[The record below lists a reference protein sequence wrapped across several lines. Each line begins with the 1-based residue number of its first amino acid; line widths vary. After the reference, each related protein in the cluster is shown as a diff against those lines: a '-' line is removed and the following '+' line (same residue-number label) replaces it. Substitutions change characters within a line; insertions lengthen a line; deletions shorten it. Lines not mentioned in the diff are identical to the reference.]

1 MVGRQQD
8 SIPPRVFSVTFE
20 SIGIGPRLQTLI
32 TIRDCLYKAKA
43 CKLRGSG
50 KTPSFNAMNSKI
62 LQGLEPTFNLQLPFL
77 IPPPHPTLSGHL
89 SMARCFHLGSLSM
102 GRSPP
107 LEKPLRGQVSPPGKR
122 QHGQVS
128 LPGQPQYMGRTTTW
142 VAFNMGVSLG
152 KSSM

>member
-8 SIPPRVFSVTFE
+8 SIWPRVFSVTFE

-32 TIRDCLYKAKA
+32 TIKDCLYKAKA

-77 IPPPHPTLSGHL
+77 VPPHPTQSGHI
-89 SMARCFHLGSLSM
+89 SMGRCPHLGSLSM

-107 LEKPLRGQVSPPGKR
+107 LEKPQR
-122 QHGQVS
+122 GQVS
-128 LPGQPQYMGRTTTW
+128 LPGQPQYMGRTPTW
-142 VAFNMGVSLG
+142 VAFNVGGSLG